1 MISSAQLN
9 WITTNANTND
19 FAKSLLAQLTRKGE
33 LSPLQISAIQRNVD
47 KQQAAQAPTAAAV
60 AVESVAVSDV
70 SHILNAFATARS
82 NKIAKPK
89 MYLGDYLFKAAPMTG
104 RNPNSIYVTKDSE
117 YLGRIADNKFMATRE
132 CSVEQTTEIVALCS
146 DPKAAAHAFGQK
158 TGTCSC
164 CGRALV
170 AAESVEL
177 SIGPICRA
185 KYGF

>member
-1 MISSAQLN
+1 MLNKEQLS
-9 WITTNANTND
+9 WLTDNADNNA
-19 FAKSLLAQLTRKGE
+19 FAKSLLAQLTSKGT
-33 LSPLQISAIQRNVD
+33 LSPLQVAAIDRNVSRI
-47 KQQAAQAPTAAAV
+47 KPASSNAAV

-70 SHILNAFATARS
+70 SHIINAFDTARF
-82 NKIAKPK
+82 NKIARPK
-89 MYLGDYLFKAAPMTG
+89 MWLGEFLFKAAPTTG

-117 YLGRIADNKFMATRE
+117 YLGRIADNKFMPTAA
-132 CSVEQTTEIVALCS
+132 CSSEVSAQIVEVCS

-164 CGRALV
+164 CGRALI